1 MADDLS
7 EIEAKV
13 LRGER
18 LTEAEGLRLF
28 SCPDLPRLGAM
39 AGLVRRRIHPE
50 PIVTYVIGRNINYTN
65 VCTIGCR
72 FCAFHRPPGHPQA
85 YVLTEDELFR
95 KLQELV
101 DIGGTEVLMQGGCNP
116 DLGIEWFEDLFRSIK
131 QRFPIHL
138 HALSPTEILYIAQ
151 VSELSVEETIRRL
164 RAAGLDS
171 IPGGGGEILVD
182 DVREAISPRKDR
194 AGQWLGVMRIA
205 HRLEIPTTATMM
217 YGSVETPAQR
227 ITHLL
232 RIRKLQDE
240 SGGFTAFIP
249 WSYQPHG
256 TRLGGRKATGFD
268 YLRTVAVSRL
278 LLDNIPNIQ
287 ASWVTQGAHVAQIS
301 LRFGVNDFGSTMLE
315 ENVVRAAGTSFAM
328 SIQEMQRQIREAGYQ
343 PRQRNTLYELLEH

>member
-7 EIEAKV
+7 RIETKV
-13 LRGER
+13 LEGER
-18 LTEAEGLRLF
+18 LTEDDGLLLF
-28 SCPDLPRLGAM
+28 SCPELPRLGAM
-39 AGLVRRRIHPE
+39 AALVRRRIHPE

-72 FCAFHRPPGHPQA
+72 FCAFHRPPGHPDA
-85 YVLTEDELFR
+85 YVLTRDELFR

-116 DLGIEWFEDLFRSIK
+116 DLKVEWFEDLLRSIK
-131 QRFPIHL
+131 QRFPLHL

-151 VSELSVEETIRRL
+151 VSELCIEETIRRL
-164 RAAGLDS
+164 CAAGLDS

-182 DVREAISPRKDR
+182 EVREAISPRKDR
-194 AGQWLGVMRIA
+194 ADQWLEVMRIA
-205 HRLEIPTTATMM
+205 HRQGIPTTATMM

-227 ITHLL
+227 VVHLL
-232 RIRKLQDE
+232 RIRELQDE
-240 SGGFTAFIP
+240 TGGFTAFIP
-249 WSYQPHG
+249 WSYQPYG

-287 ASWVTQGAHVAQIS
+287 ASWVTQGAQVAQIS
-301 LRFGVNDFGSTMLE
+301 LCFGVNDFGSTMLE

-328 SIQEMQRQIREAGYQ
+328 AIDEMERQICEAGYQ
-343 PRQRNTLYELLEH
+343 PRRRNTLYQLLEH